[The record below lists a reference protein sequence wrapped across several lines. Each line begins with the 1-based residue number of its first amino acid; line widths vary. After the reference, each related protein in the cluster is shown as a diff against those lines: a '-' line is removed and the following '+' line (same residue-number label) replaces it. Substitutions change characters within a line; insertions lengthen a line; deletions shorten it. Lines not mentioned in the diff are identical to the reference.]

1 MLNPRFKGAQPIDVF
16 VVPVGRWS
24 DGSAGY
30 VGPLHLEAVHPSIS
44 LRVPGSRKERAG
56 GSIMSAREI
65 QDQKTIA
72 REMFVQQAAHANAD
86 VSASPLR
93 GATICSTKSRR
104 GYTLESTADEF
115 CEAADASLLPVI
127 RVDAADLMR
136 VLRQLEVIAKRQ
148 APRIAFKAKGS
159 ILLLDL
165 ADILAV
171 QAEGNYVSLQHR
183 PNPYLVHESL
193 SSMAE
198 KLKPYGFIRIHRS
211 VVVNISAVEEI
222 QPLPTGEYRL
232 RVKGGKEYLVTR
244 TYKHNLRDLAQLW
257 VGSERL
263 CGQQTARGITSLF
276 HRSIPDRPSRKVN
289 S

>member
-1 MLNPRFKGAQPIDVF
+1 MLFRRAIQLSVSSEHWAK
-16 VVPVGRWS
+16 
-24 DGSAGY
+24 
-30 VGPLHLEAVHPSIS
+30 LIS
-44 LRVPGSRKERAG
+44 LRSVGRRDERTRDP
-56 GSIMSAREI
+56 IVSAREI
-65 QDQKTIA
+65 QDQKTIG
-72 REMFVQQAAHANAD
+72 REMVVQQPAYANAD

-93 GATICSTKSRR
+93 GATICSTRSRR
-104 GYTLESTADEF
+104 DYTLESTADEF
-115 CEAADASLLPVI
+115 SEAADASLLPVN
-127 RVDAADLMR
+127 RADGNLMR

-159 ILLLDL
+159 VVLLDL

-171 QAEGNYVSLQHR
+171 QAEGNYVSLR
-183 PNPYLVHESL
+183 PRTNPHLVRESL

-211 VVVNISAVEEI
+211 VVVNISAVEKI

-232 RVKGGKEYLVTR
+232 RVKGGKEYSVTR

-263 CGQQTARGITSLF
+263 CG
-276 HRSIPDRPSRKVN
+276 
-289 S
+289 

>member
-1 MLNPRFKGAQPIDVF
+1 
-16 VVPVGRWS
+16 
-24 DGSAGY
+24 
-30 VGPLHLEAVHPSIS
+30 
-44 LRVPGSRKERAG
+44 
-56 GSIMSAREI
+56 MSAREF
-65 QDQKTIA
+65 QDQKAVA
-72 REMFVQQAAHANAD
+72 REMFVQRAARANAD
-86 VSASPLR
+86 VTASPLR
-93 GATICSTKSRR
+93 GAAIYATESTRD
-104 GYTLESTADEF
+104 YTLDSLADEF
-115 CEAADASLLPVI
+115 REAADTSLLPTI
-127 RVDAADLMR
+127 RVAAANLMR
-136 VLRQLEVIAKRQ
+136 VLRELEVVAKRQ
-148 APRIAFKAKGS
+148 APRIAFKAKGN

-222 QPLPTGEYRL
+222 QPLATGEYRL

-263 CGQQTARGITSLF
+263 CS
-276 HRSIPDRPSRKVN
+276 
-289 S
+289 

>member
-1 MLNPRFKGAQPIDVF
+1 MC
-16 VVPVGRWS
+16 
-24 DGSAGY
+24 
-30 VGPLHLEAVHPSIS
+30 SI
-44 LRVPGSRKERAG
+44 
-56 GSIMSAREI
+56 
-65 QDQKTIA
+65 
-72 REMFVQQAAHANAD
+72 
-86 VSASPLR
+86 
-93 GATICSTKSRR
+93 KSRR
-104 GYTLESTADEF
+104 DCTLESTAEDGFYEPV
-115 CEAADASLLPVI
+115 DTSLLPVT
-127 RVDAADLMR
+127 RVDAANLIR

-159 ILLLDL
+159 ILFLNL
-165 ADILAV
+165 AEIVAV

-183 PNPYLVHESL
+183 PNSYLVHESL

-257 VGSERL
+257 VGSERF
-263 CGQQTARGITSLF
+263 C
-276 HRSIPDRPSRKVN
+276 D
-289 S
+289 

>member
-1 MLNPRFKGAQPIDVF
+1 
-16 VVPVGRWS
+16 
-24 DGSAGY
+24 
-30 VGPLHLEAVHPSIS
+30 
-44 LRVPGSRKERAG
+44 
-56 GSIMSAREI
+56 MSAREI
-65 QDQKTIA
+65 QDQKAIA
-72 REMFVQQAAHANAD
+72 LEMMVQQAAHANAD
-86 VSASPLR
+86 VSASPLP
-93 GATICSTKSRR
+93 GDTICSIKSRR
-104 GYTLESTADEF
+104 DCTLESKAEDRFYEPADT
-115 CEAADASLLPVI
+115 SLLPAT
-127 RVDAADLMR
+127 RVDAASLMR

-171 QAEGNYVSLQHR
+171 QAEGNYVSLRHQ
-183 PNPYLVHESL
+183 PNSYLVRESL

-232 RVKGGKEYLVTR
+232 RVKGGIEYLVTR

-257 VGSERL
+257 VGSERD
-263 CGQQTARGITSLF
+263 
-276 HRSIPDRPSRKVN
+276 RSQVV
-289 S
+289 

>member
-1 MLNPRFKGAQPIDVF
+1 
-16 VVPVGRWS
+16 
-24 DGSAGY
+24 
-30 VGPLHLEAVHPSIS
+30 
-44 LRVPGSRKERAG
+44 
-56 GSIMSAREI
+56 MSAREI
-65 QDQKTIA
+65 PDQNATA
-72 REMFVQQAAHANAD
+72 HEMFVQQVAHADAD

-104 GYTLESTADEF
+104 DYALESTANEF

-127 RVDAADLMR
+127 GVDAANLVR
-136 VLRQLEVIAKRQ
+136 VLRQLEFIAKRQ

-171 QAEGNYVSLQHR
+171 QAEGNYVSLR
-183 PNPYLVHESL
+183 PRTNSYLVHESL

-263 CGQQTARGITSLF
+263 CG
-276 HRSIPDRPSRKVN
+276 
-289 S
+289 

>member
-1 MLNPRFKGAQPIDVF
+1 
-16 VVPVGRWS
+16 
-24 DGSAGY
+24 
-30 VGPLHLEAVHPSIS
+30 
-44 LRVPGSRKERAG
+44 
-56 GSIMSAREI
+56 MSAREI

-72 REMFVQQAAHANAD
+72 RGMFVQQAAHANAD
-86 VSASPLR
+86 VMASPLR
-93 GATICSTKSRR
+93 GATICSTKRR
-104 GYTLESTADEF
+104 RDYALESTADEF
-115 CEAADASLLPVI
+115 CETVDTSLLPVT
-127 RVDAADLMR
+127 RVDPANLMR
-136 VLRQLEVIAKRQ
+136 LLRQLEVIAKRQ

-159 ILLLDL
+159 ILFLDL

-198 KLKPYGFIRIHRS
+198 KLRPYGFIRIHRS

-263 CGQQTARGITSLF
+263 CG
-276 HRSIPDRPSRKVN
+276 
-289 S
+289 